1 MLEAWWILPVLFGTG
16 VVAGWVDSIA
26 GGGGLITIP
35 VLLNFGLP
43 PAVALGTNKL
53 QATFGSGSATWHYG
67 RAGLIP
73 WRECA
78 AGVVWT
84 ALGAAGGAVAVQWV
98 RPDVLRMLIPVL
110 LVGVALFFL
119 FRPQLGDVDAQA
131 RLGRGAFYCLF
142 GLGIGCYDG
151 VFGPGT
157 GTFWAFA
164 FVLVLG
170 FNLTKATAHTKL
182 MNFTSN
188 LVSLVVLAVG
198 GKVWLLP
205 GITMG
210 LGQLLGAQIGSRM
223 VVRRGAKFIRPI
235 FIAVA
240 VAVTARLVWQNLTG
254 K

>member
-1 MLEAWWILPVLFGTG
+1 MEAWWVWPVLFATG
-16 VVAGWVDSIA
+16 LVAGWVDSIA

-53 QATFGSGSATWHYG
+53 QATFGSGSATVHFG

-73 WRECA
+73 WRECV

-84 ALGAAGGAVAVQWV
+84 ALGATVGAWAVQWM
-98 RPDVLRMLIPVL
+98 RPDVLRMVIPVL

-119 FRPQLGDVDAQA
+119 FRPQLGDADLPA
-131 RLGRGAFYCLF
+131 RLGGGAFYCLF
-142 GLGIGCYDG
+142 GLGIGFYDG
-151 VFGPGT
+151 LFGPGT

-188 LVSLVVLAVG
+188 FVSLVVLLVG
-198 GKVWLLP
+198 GKVLLVP

-210 LGQLLGAQIGSRM
+210 LGQLVGAQIGSRM

-240 VAVTARLVWQNLTG
+240 LAITARLVWQNLAG